1 MPTDPE
7 SWQFYGIVVTQIT
20 TGFIVWM
27 KLRRSREAID
37 HAAKSA
43 AKAAKL
49 SEPTGNGFADEIR
62 EDLAELKRLVRQS
75 YQVAA
80 EARDEIREHKDAHI
94 RASLR
99 KEDK

>member
-1 MPTDPE
+1 MAAPPE
-7 SWQFYGIVVTQIT
+7 AWQFYGIVATQFG
-20 TGFIVWM
+20 TGFVVWM

-37 HAAKSA
+37 HATKA
-43 AKAAKL
+43 ATKAAKYA
-49 SEPTGNGFADEIR
+49 EPTGNGFAQEIR

-99 KEDK
+99 KEDS